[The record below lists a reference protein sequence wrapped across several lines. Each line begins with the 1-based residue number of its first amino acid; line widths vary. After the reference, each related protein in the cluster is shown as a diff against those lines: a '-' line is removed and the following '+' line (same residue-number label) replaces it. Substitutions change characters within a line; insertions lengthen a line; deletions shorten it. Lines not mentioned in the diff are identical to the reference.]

1 MNFHSIFLKKAI
13 DVATEKYELNQVY
26 KSKETLIILIQALV
40 RGFLTRYSL
49 RKRIELYDANLDNII
64 KIQVV

>member
-1 MNFHSIFLKKAI
+1 MNFHSIILKKAI

-26 KSKETLIILIQALV
+26 KSKESLIILIQALV
-40 RGFLTRYSL
+40 RGFLTRNSL
-49 RKRIELYDANLDNII
+49 RKRVELYDANLDNII